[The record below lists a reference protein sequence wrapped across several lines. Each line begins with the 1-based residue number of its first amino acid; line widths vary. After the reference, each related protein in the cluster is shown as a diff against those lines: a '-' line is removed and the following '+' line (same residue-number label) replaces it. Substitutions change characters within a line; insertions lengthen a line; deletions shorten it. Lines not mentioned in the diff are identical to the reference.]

1 MKNRL
6 TKTLNRIQK
15 NKNHEVDLENNKSK
29 LSSYEIKVFRILREK
44 YDLSLESNNNIK
56 PDDKSLSIEV
66 EKTLKRIKSGED
78 FMP

>member
-29 LSSYEIKVFRILREK
+29 LSSYEIKVFRILRE
-44 YDLSLESNNNIK
+44 S
-56 PDDKSLSIEV
+56 
-66 EKTLKRIKSGED
+66 
-78 FMP
+78 

>member
-15 NKNHEVDLENNKSK
+15 NKNHEVDSENNQNK

-44 YDLSLESNNNIK
+44 YDLSLETNNNIK

-66 EKTLKRIKSGED
+66 EKTLKRINDGED
-78 FMP
+78 FKP